1 MSNVSSRKY
10 RRGTATLLSFPTM
23 PSLTM
28 QPRRVDLY
36 QKQYTHDIMV
46 LEFPSD
52 STLWFDTLKTG
63 VPVQFSWRQDTQ
75 YKNWIGYVSS
85 ISKVNAPQRTNL
97 MQIVCVGATF
107 VLKDRAT
114 RVFRDATVPEA
125 ISKIAREYGFN
136 VIADNH
142 PQRFS
147 QLAVTGSSYWEW
159 INEQARR
166 IGYGVIVDG
175 MDFLLKPLDKLI
187 DITFSSAPVLSLG
200 NSSAPFNTDYL
211 DRTLDEFRIT
221 YGDNVEDSKEFRT
234 VKNVGGVDPISG
246 KVLLSSSSPADNN
259 DPLREDVSPV
269 LFEEYRTDKVVND
282 PTAAKE
288 TSKAAAQLARFNIP
302 ALVKGQ
308 GDPRLRPF
316 GAVFISG
323 TGTTTDGFWIARE
336 AHHMFHKIGDYMI
349 NMKIATDG
357 VGDAVVE
364 TPFRTRDDLTAGT
377 VNLEEAV
384 ANGEATRLSFE
395 LNEVE
400 LIKKNQADSE
410 YNQGFTRTPD
420 RWRKV
425 R

>member
-1 MSNVSSRKY
+1 
-10 RRGTATLLSFPTM
+10 
-23 PSLTM
+23 
-28 QPRRVDLY
+28 
-36 QKQYTHDIMV
+36 
-46 LEFPSD
+46 
-52 STLWFDTLKTG
+52 
-63 VPVQFSWRQDTQ
+63 
-75 YKNWIGYVSS
+75 
-85 ISKVNAPQRTNL
+85 

-114 RVFRDATVPEA
+114 RVFRDSTVPEA

-147 QLAVTGSSYWEW
+147 QLAVTGNSYWEW

-166 IGYGVIVDG
+166 IGYGIIVDG
-175 MDFLLKPLDKLI
+175 MDFLLKPMDKLI

-323 TGTTTDGFWIARE
+323 TGSTTDGFWIARE

-349 NMKIATDG
+349 TMKIATDG

-364 TPFRTRDDLTAGT
+364 TPFRTRDDLAAGT

-395 LNEVE
+395 LSEVE
-400 LIKKNQADSE
+400 LITKNQAESE